1 MRQIKTTDVFRVCR
15 LISAIGVREEI
26 REVALK
32 AEESKDKKV
41 KIDMGFD
48 LLFGIIEKA
57 TKENAEKEIYIFIA
71 DLFECEWEEVR
82 DMDPIDLFD
91 KLEQVADFEKW
102 KNFFGRVARLMKQK

>member
-1 MRQIKTTDVFRVCR
+1 MRQLKTSDIFSVCR

-32 AEESKDKKV
+32 AEESKNKKI
-41 KIDMGFD
+41 KLDMGFD

-57 TKENAEKEIYIFIA
+57 TKENAEKEIYVFIA
-71 DLFECEWEEVR
+71 DLFECGWEEVR
-82 DMDPIDLFD
+82 DMDPVEMLD
-91 KLEQVADFEKW
+91 KLEQVANFEKW